1 MAALTL
7 KNKLCIA
14 KKRLSFTLKSDY
26 LKINLSCENLKLS
39 KVKHYSNLIKNQTSF
54 R

>member
-1 MAALTL
+1 LTL

-14 KKRLSFTLKSDY
+14 KIRLNFILKSFDS
-26 LKINLSCENLKLS
+26 KINLSYENYKLS
-39 KVKHYSNLIKNQTSF
+39 KVKHYINLIKNQTSF